1 MSEREDFSIIC
12 PGTGRIVRFL
22 PGRSRFTCPIC
33 RRRIKADDAPSADA
47 VTVPTHKPR
56 RVARG

>member
-22 PGRSRFTCPIC
+22 PGRVAFTCPIC
-33 RRRIKADDAPSADA
+33 RRRIKADDAHA